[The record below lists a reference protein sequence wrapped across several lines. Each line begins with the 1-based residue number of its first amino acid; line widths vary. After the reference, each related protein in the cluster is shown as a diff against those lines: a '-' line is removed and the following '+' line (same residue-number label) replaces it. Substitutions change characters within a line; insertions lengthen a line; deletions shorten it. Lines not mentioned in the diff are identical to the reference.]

1 MSNTSG
7 SVIDQLIAALDSAEI
22 SIAEASAF
30 LPVSRAT
37 LFNWKGGH
45 TSGDQLRLDLV
56 AGYTRLIERAVNG
69 KHLPLRTEFKK
80 KERVAKIKQI
90 LAVVKNS

>member
-7 SVIDQLIAALDSAEI
+7 SVIAQLLTALDCAEI

-56 AGYTRLIERAVNG
+56 AGYTRLIEQAVNR
-69 KHLPLRTEFKK
+69 KLLPLRSEFKK
-80 KERVAKIKQI
+80 KERVARIKQV
-90 LAVVKNS
+90 LAAVKNS

>member
-69 KHLPLRTEFKK
+69 KHLPLQTEFKK